1 MENRSGGD
9 AASTVRRNAVPGL
22 AHVVCAPM
30 VEATVLVAFG
40 GAAPME
46 KRSGEDAASTVRPNA
61 VPVRAN
67 AVCAP
72 FVEATSSS
80 LSVAPRPME
89 KGSGEEAASTVRP
102 NAVPVLANAV
112 CAPFVEPTSS
122 SLSVAPRL
130 WRTEAAGT
138 PRLRK
143 QVPPCRAPEQMRR
156 RNTNRATA
164 FLRPPI
170 TRPIRRY
177 NNWLPPPSGVY
188 LLSVAGWID
197 PSDDSA
203 GSASA
208 AGQARR
214 TCNALH

>member
-46 KRSGEDAASTVRPNA
+46 KRSGEEAASTVRPNA
-61 VPVRAN
+61 VPVR
-67 AVCAP
+67 
-72 FVEATSSS
+72 
-80 LSVAPRPME
+80 
-89 KGSGEEAASTVRP
+89 
-102 NAVPVLANAV
+102 ANAV

-214 TCNALH
+214 TCNA